1 MSTSLELVAFRGVHN
16 FEAKLLSPFLARY
29 GMDGNGR
36 PKLLSELNANRSAHF
51 NCGALSNKSFV
62 MPESDYKIPGAG
74 QDLMVAQT
82 GYLAE
87 TLRFKFK
94 CTNFFSFKKF
104 HSFLQIINIMFE
116 NLNI

>member
-36 PKLLSELNANRSAHF
+36 PKLLSELNPNRSAHF

-87 TLRFKFK
+87 TLRYKFK
-94 CTNFFSFKKF
+94 RIIFSLKKLHFF
-104 HSFLQIINIMFE
+104 L
-116 NLNI
+116 

>member
-87 TLRFKFK
+87 TLRYSLNLSVK
-94 CTNFFSFKKF
+94 FFSTD
-104 HSFLQIINIMFE
+104 NE
-116 NLNI
+116 YYV